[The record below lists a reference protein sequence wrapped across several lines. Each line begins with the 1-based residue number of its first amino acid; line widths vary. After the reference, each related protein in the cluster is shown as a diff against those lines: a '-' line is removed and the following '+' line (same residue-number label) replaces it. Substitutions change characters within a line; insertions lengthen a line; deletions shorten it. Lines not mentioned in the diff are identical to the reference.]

1 MKIHISETTRQFL
14 PDNYKVVE
22 RGEIE
27 VKGKGS
33 MKTYWLDYRENRR
46 TLAQAAADVTA
57 NKSPVKAIEYNHD
70 RRMSMPQYMLHN
82 KSAEHSSDERR
93 VYSPITF
100 EDVAR
105 RSNVHSPMRNLFSG
119 HGGRVSRSNSTGHA
133 FLQSPSDV
141 FGSLIVDT
149 EEFLED
155 LHNRNSAGP
164 NLNLLSPSSTPT
176 PGGSYSGSKHLR
188 QISAR
193 IKNKKA
199 SVGQVS
205 SQVINSL
212 LGETIHFKP
221 SFIIQFTDDEILKLN
236 QRQPPSAPVLQKGD
250 SKDSSRRG
258 EKDRSIMKRGSRFS
272 QADSEKRALENLDE
286 MVKNVYDNDIPG
298 MCWPS
303 SSPSTQHQQPSNSKS
318 EGNLICLQNSCK

>member
-1 MKIHISETTRQFL
+1 MTSNLETTRQFL
-14 PDNYKVVE
+14 PENYKVTE

-46 TLAQAAADVTA
+46 TLAQTAAD
-57 NKSPVKAIEYNHD
+57 KSPVKAIEYNHD

-82 KSAEHSSDERR
+82 KSAENSSDERR

-105 RSNVHSPMRNLFSG
+105 RSIIHSPMRNLFSA

-164 NLNLLSPSSTPT
+164 NNLLSPLSTPMS
-176 PGGSYSGSKHLR
+176 GYSQSGSKNLR

-193 IKNKKA
+193 IKSKKA
-199 SVGQVS
+199 AAGQVRQLAS
-205 SQVINSL
+205 TPCLVEKKIN
-212 LGETIHFKP
+212 F
-221 SFIIQFTDDEILKLN
+221 
-236 QRQPPSAPVLQKGD
+236 
-250 SKDSSRRG
+250 
-258 EKDRSIMKRGSRFS
+258 RFH
-272 QADSEKRALENLDE
+272 L
-286 MVKNVYDNDIPG
+286 VY
-298 MCWPS
+298 
-303 SSPSTQHQQPSNSKS
+303 
-318 EGNLICLQNSCK
+318 

>member
-1 MKIHISETTRQFL
+1 MT
-14 PDNYKVVE
+14 E

-27 VKGKGS
+27 VKGKGN

-46 TLAQAAADVTA
+46 TLAQIAADSKT
-57 NKSPVKAIEYNHD
+57 NISPIKAIEYNQD

-82 KSAEHSSDERR
+82 KSTENSTDERR

-105 RSNVHSPMRNLFSG
+105 RSIIHSPIRNLFSG

-133 FLQSPSDV
+133 YLQSPSDV

-164 NLNLLSPSSTPT
+164 NMFTPLSTPLS
-176 PGGSYSGSKHLR
+176 SYSQSGTKNLR

-193 IKNKKA
+193 IKNKKE
-199 SVGQVS
+199 
-205 SQVINSL
+205 
-212 LGETIHFKP
+212 GER
-221 SFIIQFTDDEILKLN
+221 E
-236 QRQPPSAPVLQKGD
+236 
-250 SKDSSRRG
+250 
-258 EKDRSIMKRGSRFS
+258 
-272 QADSEKRALENLDE
+272 
-286 MVKNVYDNDIPG
+286 
-298 MCWPS
+298 
-303 SSPSTQHQQPSNSKS
+303 
-318 EGNLICLQNSCK
+318 